1 MCFVGNQSDKAL
13 LSLVAIPLLIYWTIG
28 CGYLLTGYLSKK
40 SFKNLQVPADIN
52 SLGAFLFIYNI
63 INALLL
69 LSMFYQFGNRE
80 SWLHVSDNS
89 SQSQQPKAPL
99 WLYILHPFLE
109 LLLGVLASSWAC
121 IPKIKTS
128 WCQSEPVKQI
138 STFKQPQSHV
148 KYPQSHPYHAASYQ
162 TICPPN
168 SCVSSS
174 MISMSTLTKHTGGS
188 RKYLPYSSQSCYTSQ
203 HGRRTR
209 SSYRMTPVHHTGSII
224 GSETVL

>member
-1 MCFVGNQSDKAL
+1 M
-13 LSLVAIPLLIYWTIG
+13 
-28 CGYLLTGYLSKK
+28 SKK
-40 SFKNLQVPADIN
+40 SLNNVQVPAHIN
-52 SLGAFLFIYNI
+52 SLGAFLLIYNI

-80 SWLHVSDNS
+80 SWLHVSDNA
-89 SQSQQPKAPL
+89 SQSQQAKVPPL
-99 WLYILHPFLE
+99 WLYFLNPFLE

-121 IPKIKTS
+121 IPKLKTS

-138 STFKQPQSHV
+138 TAYKQPPAHI
-148 KYPQSHPYHAASYQ
+148 KYPQAHPYHAASYQ

-174 MISMSTLTKHTGGS
+174 MISMSTLTKNTTGS
-188 RKYLPYSSQSCYTSQ
+188 RKYLPYAASQSFYHSQ

-209 SSYRMTPVHHTGSII
+209 SSYRMTPIHHTSSII